1 MQLLLKSAGRLAAS
15 ICFLF
20 FVSIPISN
28 GWAQQ
33 EAQPQPDPAHDFQ
46 NVFKDLFKAPDS
58 GAAGRATDAPDQKN
72 ADPTAQV
79 LQQLLQGLTPDA
91 GGQGKPAGDGNPF
104 GGLLEGLLRA
114 QQQQQAG
121 REGCKDF
128 IARMSL
134 QDMIKPTGSEA
145 DREKHKKFTNL
156 HMAAIHAL
164 LRQDW
169 EEHIRA
175 AHEALLVEKE
185 IGEWPS
191 AGPRGLVLGSHWA
204 NLASAYLSRQQGDR
218 ADNIESSINAAL
230 KAAEHMPK
238 EGVCAEQRSIAQI
251 NLAAGYTQRIRGEKA
266 ENLEL
271 AIAELEAALQTI
283 SREALP
289 EMWARAHMN
298 LGVAYVNRIRGRTRQ
313 NQDRAIQAYSTA
325 LQGWDQQGQPELWAM
340 TQSNLGAA
348 YIRRVSGDHAENI
361 ELAIAALEA
370 ALNVRKAN
378 GGAKPAVVAAV
389 KDPTT
394 DKDPNQE
401 FLSVLKNAYELM
413 ALVERS
419 EAGVVHIMDPTA
431 WANAYQNLAIAYQK
445 RVRGDR
451 AENIERSIA
460 AHDMS
465 LTFWK
470 RDTHADKW
478 ATVHH
483 NLGEVVLL
491 RVKGGRAANIDKAI
505 ESLHLALSVRTTES
519 FPRSH
524 LSTAT
529 VLGQALNAKG
539 DWASALDAFDSA
551 RTSFRVL
558 FGQGLNEAEA
568 RGLLQEAGPLFTDAA
583 YAAAAKG
590 EVKRAFELLEEGKA
604 RLLAIALKLDR
615 LPVSA
620 ADRKK
625 LDELR
630 RQIREGEAAYE
641 AARGEEKTAKIARLS
656 QLRAD
661 LLKLVDAT
669 EAKNGAE
676 QGKDVAAAAA
686 QTLPKNGALLA
697 PIISDAGGKAI
708 LITHAQGRVAIEAI
722 DFPGLDRARLN
733 RLLGARDQGGW
744 LGAYSRQM
752 DYQSE
757 WRAAIDIAG
766 QELGRLFGAPLI
778 DALAARGMGPG
789 ADAQLTILPVGPLGL
804 LPLALARHPVTG
816 RHLAEDYTVNFAPSL
831 GALVAAKSRVG
842 RSGGEPTLAVIINP
856 TEDLSSTEL
865 EGALVGSR
873 FAANARRAL
882 VRKDATSDAVLA
894 ALKGRDYWHFSSHGF
909 FEWEE
914 PRASGLLMAMRKPL
928 TVGALMDASEIGA
941 PRLAVL
947 SACETGLYD
956 IATTPN
962 EFTGLPAAFIR
973 LGAGGVLATLWPVDD
988 LSTALL
994 IARFYD
1000 LHRGEKLPPAAA
1012 LRSAQSWL
1020 RSVGESEL
1028 KSYLRA
1034 AVEEGR
1040 LPRDFLQGVDAV
1052 LRAAKA
1058 SQAAGA
1064 PYAHPYY
1071 WSGFT
1076 LTGL

>member
-1 MQLLLKSAGRLAAS
+1 MLLQLKSPGRLAAS

-20 FVSIPISN
+20 FVSMPISN

-33 EAQPQPDPAHDFQ
+33 EAQPQPDPAQDFQ
-46 NVFKDLFKAPDS
+46 NIFKDLFKAPDS
-58 GAAGRATDAPDQKN
+58 GAAGQATDQKN

-104 GGLLEGLLRA
+104 GGLVEGLLRA
-114 QQQQQAG
+114 QQQQAG
-121 REGCKDF
+121 GEGCKDF

-134 QDMIKPTGSEA
+134 QDMIKPIGSEA
-145 DREKHKKFTNL
+145 DREKHKNFTNL
-156 HMAAIHAL
+156 HLAAVQAL

-169 EEHIRA
+169 EEHIRI

-191 AGPRGLVLGSHWA
+191 AGPRGLVMGSHWA
-204 NLASAYLSRQQGDR
+204 NLASAYLSRQQGDT
-218 ADNIESSINAAL
+218 AENIENGISAAL

-238 EGVCAEQRSIAQI
+238 EGVCAEQRSIAQV
-251 NLAAGYTQRIRGEKA
+251 NLAVGYTRRIRGEKA

-271 AIAELEAALQTI
+271 AIATLEAVLQTI
-283 SREALP
+283 SRDALP
-289 EMWARAHMN
+289 EMWARAHTN
-298 LGVAYVNRIRGRTRQ
+298 LGVAYINRIRGRTRE
-313 NQDRAIQAYSTA
+313 NQDRAIQAYNTA
-325 LQGWDQQGQPELWAM
+325 LQGWDQQGQSELWAM

-370 ALNVRKAN
+370 ALNVRKPEAS
-378 GGAKPAVVAAV
+378 GGAKPAVVATV

-401 FLSVLKNAYELM
+401 FFAVLKDAYELM
-413 ALVERS
+413 AVVERS
-419 EAGVVHIMDPTA
+419 EAGAVHVMDPAA
-431 WANAYQNLAIAYQK
+431 WADTYQNLAVAYQK
-445 RVRGDR
+445 RIRGDR
-451 AENIERSIA
+451 EENIERSIA

-465 LTFWK
+465 VTFWK
-470 RDTHADKW
+470 RDTHADRW
-478 ATVHH
+478 AMAHH
-483 NLGEVVLL
+483 NLGETLLL
-491 RVKGGRAANIDKAI
+491 RSKGGKTANIDRAI
-505 ESLHLALSVRTTES
+505 ESLRLTLSVRTAES
-519 FPRSH
+519 FPRGH
-524 LSTAT
+524 LNTAT
-529 VLGQALNAKG
+529 VLGQALSAKG
-539 DWASALDAFDSA
+539 DWSGALEAFDSA

-558 FGQGLNEAEA
+558 FGQGLNEVEA
-568 RGLLQEAGPLFTDAA
+568 RGLLQDAGPLFTDAA

-590 EVKRAFELLEEGKA
+590 EVSRAFELLEEGKA
-604 RLLAIALKLDR
+604 RLLAVALKLDR

-625 LDELR
+625 LEELR
-630 RQIREGEAAYE
+630 RQIRVGEAAYE
-641 AARGEEKTAKIARLS
+641 AARGEEKAAKIAHLG

-676 QGKDVAAAAA
+676 QGKDVATAAA
-686 QTLPKNGALLA
+686 QILPKNGALVA
-697 PIISDAGGKAI
+697 PIIGDAGGKAI
-708 LITHAQGRVAIEAI
+708 LVTHAQGRVVIEAI

-757 WRAAIDIAG
+757 WRAAIDIVG

-778 DALAARGMGPG
+778 EALAARGMRPG

-816 RHLAEDYTVNFAPSL
+816 RHLTEDYTINFAPSL
-831 GALVAAKSRVG
+831 GALVAAKSRAGG

-873 FAANARRAL
+873 FAANGRRSLA
-882 VRKDATSDAVLA
+882 RKDATSDAVLT

-909 FEWEE
+909 FDWDE
-914 PRASGLLMAMRKPL
+914 PRASGLLMAARQPL
-928 TVGALMDASEIGA
+928 TVGTLMDAREIGA

-962 EFTGLPAAFIR
+962 EFTGLPAAFMR

-1000 LHRGEKLPPAAA
+1000 LHRGENLSPAAA

-1020 RSVGESEL
+1020 RAASENEL
-1028 KSYLRA
+1028 KAYLRL

-1040 LPRDFLQGVDAV
+1040 LPKSFLHGVDAM
-1052 LRAAKA
+1052 LRAARG
-1058 SQAAGA
+1058 SQAPGS
-1064 PYAHPYY
+1064 PYGHPYY